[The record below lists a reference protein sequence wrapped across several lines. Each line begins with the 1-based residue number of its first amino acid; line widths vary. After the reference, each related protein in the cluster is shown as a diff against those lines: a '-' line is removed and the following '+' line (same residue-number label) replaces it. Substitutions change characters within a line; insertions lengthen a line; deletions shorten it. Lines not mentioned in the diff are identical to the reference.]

1 MMKDRI
7 AIALLS
13 MLVCALAFVG
23 TLYSADTK
31 VTAMTAITSFEDTDV
46 IYVVRPGTGD
56 RKMTAANMKTDIA
69 GSTMTF
75 TNKTFDANGTGNTLK
90 GTSEIQ
96 ILGSAF
102 RRKGAGVTNP
112 STTNT
117 DFNYGLPKFSN
128 STDEATNYV
137 DYVINVPADIDTS
150 VALTA
155 TLTFYLG
162 GADTGDHDYVLSMC
176 NPAASAAAAC
186 TPGNAINLTYTAD
199 GSGADGDVEYTASTT
214 LTNWAGALTA
224 GRQWLIRLARDGD
237 DGTNDSS
244 TVDSYPQV
252 LSIKYGYTN

>member
-1 MMKDRI
+1 MDEIIVEFLTETNESLGELDNDLVRLEQNPNDQD
-7 AIALLS
+7 LLS
-13 MLVCALAFVG
+13 KIFRVMH
-23 TLYSADTK
+23 T
-31 VTAMTAITSFEDTDV
+31 I
-46 IYVVRPGTGD
+46 
-56 RKMTAANMKTDIA
+56 
-69 GSTMTF
+69 
-75 TNKTFDANGTGNTLK
+75 K

-162 GADTGDHDYVLSMC
+162 GADTADHDYVLSMC

-186 TPGNAINLTYTAD
+186 TPGNAINLAYTAD

-214 LTNWAGALTA
+214 LTDWAGALTA

-237 DGTNDSS
+237 DATNDAS

-252 LSIKYGYTN
+252 ISIKYGYTN